1 MKVLLFSEGKNTFS
15 RSGVGQALNHQK
27 EALGANN
34 IEYTLDPSDSYDI
47 AHINTIGLKSW
58 NVLKKA
64 KKAGKPVIYHTHTTY
79 EDFRGSIKFSN
90 QLAPIIRFWA
100 RKLYNNAD
108 YLISPTEYTKKLME
122 EKYLKAPKEIRVISN
137 GVNTEKFCKN
147 EELKNI
153 FLKEYGINKPLIIT
167 AGLPFE
173 RKGIRDFIEIVE
185 KCPDYQFIW
194 FGSSSIKPMLPKKIQ
209 RIIDNPPKNLLFPGY
224 VEKDILIGAFSAAKA
239 FLFMTYEEN
248 EGIVVLEALSS
259 RLPLVVRDIPVYDG
273 WLSDGE
279 NCLKGRDNNEFYKKI
294 VSVVNRK
301 VKNIDEIIEN
311 GNKIAKDR
319 DLVKIGMEYRRY
331 YEEILKLEK

>member
-1 MKVLLFSEGKNTFS
+1 
-15 RSGVGQALNHQK
+15 
-27 EALGANN
+27 
-34 IEYTLDPSDSYDI
+34 
-47 AHINTIGLKSW
+47 
-58 NVLKKA
+58 
-64 KKAGKPVIYHTHTTY
+64 
-79 EDFRGSIKFSN
+79 
-90 QLAPIIRFWA
+90 
-100 RKLYNNAD
+100 
-108 YLISPTEYTKKLME
+108 ME

-279 NCLKGRDNNEFYKKI
+279 NCLKGRDNNEKKKKI